1 MSKPLLIADGVGYA
15 LRGRSLV
22 HDVSLSLHPGRLTVV
37 IGPNGAGKSTLMRL
51 LTGDIAPTTGAVH
64 LDGTLLANIPAWKLA
79 CRRAVM
85 VQAARLAFPF
95 TAHEVA
101 ALGVSGVGR
110 SLSAVVVSTLVSR
123 ALRAADVAHLAE
135 RSYQTLSGGEQQRV
149 QFARALAQLEAGR
162 SVTDR
167 QILFLDEPV
176 SSLDLKHQLAL
187 LDAAQALAEAGTT
200 AVLAVLHDIN
210 LALAYADHLVVMHE
224 GQLAAQGSPGQIITD
239 NLLGDVFGVALKL
252 RRTPPEG
259 APFLLPQT
267 HRAQAE
273 AAVSRSP
280 TERPA

>member
-1 MSKPLLIADGVGYA
+1 VNRPLLTADKIGYTQNS
-15 LRGRSLV
+15 RSLV
-22 HDVSLSLHPGRLTVV
+22 QDVSLSLYSGRLTVV
-37 IGPNGAGKSTLMRL
+37 IGPNGAGKSTLVRL
-51 LTGDIAPTTGAVH
+51 LTGEIMPSAGVIR
-64 LDGTLLANIPAWKLA
+64 LDDTLLGNWPAWRLA

-101 ALGVSGVGR
+101 ALGASGVGR
-110 SLSAVVVSTLVSR
+110 SLTAVAVSDLVTRS
-123 ALRAADVAHLAE
+123 LETADVAHLAA
-135 RSYQTLSGGEQQRV
+135 RAYQTLSGGEQQRV

-162 SVTDR
+162 SVADR

-187 LDAAQALAEAGTT
+187 LDAARALAEQRGI

-224 GQLAAQGSPGQIITD
+224 GRLAAQGEPERIVTD
-239 NLLGDVFGVALKL
+239 DLLDAVFGVALRL
-252 RRTPPEG
+252 RQTPPAG

-267 HRAQAE
+267 HRLRVKQQGQPVA
-273 AAVSRSP
+273 
-280 TERPA
+280 

>member
-1 MSKPLLIADGVGYA
+1 LTADRVGYV

-22 HDVSLSLHPGRLTVV
+22 QDVSLSLHPGRLTVV

-51 LTGDIAPTTGAVH
+51 LTGEIAPSAGSVHMDGAP
-64 LDGTLLANIPAWKLA
+64 LSDLPAWRLA

-101 ALGVSGVGR
+101 ALGASGVGR
-110 SLSAVVVSTLVSR
+110 SLTAVAVSDLVTRS
-123 ALRAADVAHLAE
+123 LEIADVAHLAA
-135 RSYQTLSGGEQQRV
+135 RAYQTLSGGEQQRV

-162 SVTDR
+162 SVADR

-187 LDAAQALAEAGTT
+187 LDAARALAEESGI

-210 LALAYADHLVVMHE
+210 LALAYADHLLVMHE
-224 GQLAAQGSPGQIITD
+224 GRLAAQGEPERIVTD
-239 NLLGDVFGVALKL
+239 DLLAAVFGVALQL
-252 RRTPPEG
+252 RRTPPAG

-267 HRAQAE
+267 HRLRAQE
-273 AAVSRSP
+273 QGWQAV
-280 TERPA
+280 